1 MKTIAQVSI
10 IILTVLLV
18 ISASFANHVAINRNA
33 LPPEYGKRQP
43 YSIKYDYIQ
52 VSIDSGVAHTE
63 VEQVLRNETNTILE
77 TETIFPFPRNAAITR
92 YNMWMGD
99 EQMKGELLEKDR
111 AKAVYMEIVTKK
123 KDPALMQFV
132 GASAYRS
139 SVYPI
144 PPRGEKKLR
153 FAYDETLHY
162 DSGVYKYEYVL
173 STGYFS
179 AKPFEKLVIEATIHS
194 KTPIKSI
201 YSPSHDISV
210 TRKDEY
216 TVEVKYEAKNVTPD
230 MNFQLFY
237 SVSEDDIGLNL
248 MTHKP
253 EGKDG
258 YFLLIATPKLD
269 IKQEDIVGKDVIF
282 VFDRSGSMSGE
293 KIKQARGALEF
304 CLNSLNKKD
313 RFSVITFGTVVEPLN
328 NGLVKADE
336 ENVRKALD
344 FVRKMTAIGGT
355 DIHGAL
361 MEAIKQAGGGDT
373 EIIFLTDGMPTIG
386 PKGEE
391 IVRSLNQKM
400 GKNIRLF
407 NFGVG
412 YNINTHF
419 LDIISGEHGGF
430 TTYVQPEEDIEIKVS
445 DFYAK
450 ITSPVLKNITFD
462 YGDVVVYD
470 VYPKEIPA
478 IFKGGQILIFGRYKA
493 AEKTE
498 LPKEDEP
505 IVFGRTRTGIGTEI
519 TLSGYSNN
527 AVKKYVYKT
536 SLPFRRD
543 ENEFIPKIWASRKIG
558 YLTEQARLH
567 NYDKELID
575 EIVQLSKEYGIIT
588 EYTSFLVH
596 EDRNM
601 TRAEMNEATEYNF
614 RDANKIQVGAWAVS
628 QGINSSRLQYN
639 GRVFDNRNNDRTG
652 AYVSMN
658 GRTRQIRDR
667 AFYYRN
673 GQWIDSTL
681 EKYEPDKE
689 IRNFSK
695 EYFNFSDDNDG
706 YNEFM
711 SLGDDVIVNH
721 NGEAVRFH

>member
-10 IILTVLLV
+10 IILTVFLV
-18 ISASFANHVAINRNA
+18 ISTSSANHVAINRNDI
-33 LPPEYGKRQP
+33 PRDYRGTQP

-52 VSIDSGVAHTE
+52 VRIDSGIAHTE
-63 VEQVLRNETNTILE
+63 VEQVLRNETNGLLE
-77 TETIFPFPRNAAITR
+77 TETIFPFPRNSAITK
-92 YNMWMGD
+92 YSMWMGD
-99 EQMKGELLEKDR
+99 KPMEGELLEKDK
-111 AKAVYMEIVTKK
+111 AKSVYTEIVTKK

-132 GASAYRS
+132 GASAFRS

-173 STGYFS
+173 STGHFS
-179 AKPFEKLVIEATIHS
+179 AKPFEKLTIEATIHS
-194 KTPIKSI
+194 KTPIKSV

-210 TRKDEY
+210 SRKDEY
-216 TVEVKYEAKNVTPD
+216 TVVVKHEATNVTPD

-269 IKQEDIVGKDVIF
+269 IKPEDIVGKDVIL

-328 NGLVKADE
+328 NGLVRADE
-336 ENVRKALD
+336 ENIKKALD

-361 MEAIKQAGGGDT
+361 MEAIKQAGSNDT

-391 IVRSLNQKM
+391 IVRSLQQKI

-412 YNINTHF
+412 YNVNTHF
-419 LDIISGEHGGF
+419 LDRISSEHGGF
-430 TTYVQPEEDIEIKVS
+430 TTYVQPEEDIEVKVS
-445 DFYAK
+445 DFYSK
-450 ITSPVLKNITFD
+450 ITCPVLKDITFD

-470 VYPKEIPA
+470 IYPKEIPA
-478 IFKGGQILIFGRYKA
+478 MFKGGQILVFGRYRDGK
-493 AEKTE
+493 K
-498 LPKEDEP
+498 
-505 IVFGRTRTGIGTEI
+505 TEI
-519 TLSGYSNN
+519 TLSGRSNDTT
-527 AVKKYVYKT
+527 KKFIYKT
-536 SLPFRRD
+536 TFPDERI

-558 YLTEQARLH
+558 YLTDQARLH
-567 NYDKELID
+567 SYDKELID
-575 EIVQLSKEYGIIT
+575 EIVQLSKDYGIIT

-601 TRAEMNEATEYNF
+601 SRAEMSEATEYNF
-614 RDANKIQVGAWAVS
+614 KDANKMQVGSWAVS
-628 QGINSSRLQYN
+628 QGMNSSRLQYN
-639 GRVFDNRNNDRTG
+639 GRVFDNKNNDQSG

-658 GRTRQIRDR
+658 GRTRQVRDR

-681 EKYEPDKE
+681 EKYEPYKE
-689 IRNFSK
+689 ITNFSK
-695 EYFNFSDDNDG
+695 EYFKFSDDNDG

-721 NGEAVRFH
+721 NGEAVRFR